1 MREVCP
7 HLVEEFAD
15 ADGNLDLCCDSE
27 QGRERE
33 RERENQCCSCMIDDV
48 ETGDLEKLA

>member
-27 QGRERE
+27 QGRK

>member
-15 ADGNLDLCCDSE
+15 AEGNLELCCDAE
-27 QGRERE
+27 QGRKS
-33 RERENQCCSCMIDDV
+33 ENQCACIID
-48 ETGDLEKLA
+48 ENK